1 MSKAS
6 NSSRA
11 NSSGVNSSGANYPR
25 PDLSR
30 LERQLSYTFKNTGL
44 LTEALTHRSAGSKN
58 NERLEF
64 LGDSILNFVI
74 AADLFLRY
82 PQYAEGDLS
91 RIRASL
97 VNNEGLFMVSGQL
110 KLGDYLV
117 LGSGEL
123 KSGGYRR
130 NSILADT
137 VEAIF
142 GAVFMESGFEM
153 CRDLILRLY
162 HEQLENIPD
171 ADSLKDPK
179 TRLQE
184 LLQSRKLALPEYT
197 VIEVLGKSHNQQFK
211 MRCEIKQLQLTS
223 QGQGSNRRKAE
234 QQAAAEIFIQ
244 LQNKLEKK

>member
-1 MSKAS
+1 MS
-6 NSSRA
+6 RE
-11 NSSGVNSSGANYPR
+11 
-25 PDLSR
+25 PDFSR
-30 LERQLSYTFKNTGL
+30 LEQRLDYQFKNSGL
-44 LTEALTHRSAGSKN
+44 LKEALTHRSASSKN
-58 NERLEF
+58 NERQEF

-74 AADLFLRY
+74 AAELYLRY
-82 PQYAEGDLS
+82 SESSEGDLS

-97 VNNEGLFMVSGQL
+97 VNKEGLFIVSAQL
-110 KLGDYLV
+110 KLGDFLI

-142 GAVFMESGFEM
+142 GAVFIDSGFER

-184 LLQSRKLALPEYT
+184 LLQSRKLALPEYS
-197 VIEVLGKSHNQQFK
+197 VIEVVGKSHNQQFK
-211 MRCEIKQLQLTS
+211 MLCEIKELQLTS
-223 QGQGSNRRKAE
+223 EGRASSRRKAE
-234 QQAAAEIFIQ
+234 QQAAAEIYSQ
-244 LQNKLEKK
+244 LQSKLQNKSRNMPHNKYRKT